1 MRWATGL
8 RRGCGL
14 CGIHHPFHHPW
25 LSRPQRR
32 TENLA
37 NAKLGVRIDDV
48 SKLTLIFN
56 SVDMK
61 ANDPGGLSYQEWQN
75 NPRQSPRGDQYN
87 TRKTIKQTQA
97 GIRYDRQLSEQ
108 DDLSVMMYAGEREM
122 TQYQSIPA
130 STQRDNPAHS
140 GGVIDMQRHYQG
152 IDTRWTHR
160 GELLVPVTFTT
171 GLNYENM
178 SENRRGYE
186 NFVMNNGVPDFG
198 VKGNKRRDERNLMW
212 NLDPTCKPSGSSRK
226 SCPLR
231 RACVTA
237 PSGLTQRS
245 LHYPAKRR

>member
-1 MRWATGL
+1 
-8 RRGCGL
+8 
-14 CGIHHPFHHPW
+14 
-25 LSRPQRR
+25 
-32 TENLA
+32 
-37 NAKLGVRIDDV
+37 
-48 SKLTLIFN
+48 
-56 SVDMK
+56 
-61 ANDPGGLSYQEWQN
+61 
-75 NPRQSPRGDQYN
+75 
-87 TRKTIKQTQA
+87 
-97 GIRYDRQLSEQ
+97 
-108 DDLSVMMYAGEREM
+108 MMYAGEREM

-186 NFVMNNGVPDFG
+186 NFVMNNGVPDYG

-212 NLDPTCKPSGSSRK
+212 NLIPTCKPSGSSRK

-231 RACVTA
+231 QAYVTA
-237 PSGLTQRS
+237 PSGLTPTIITLPRKTAMTAVT
-245 LHYPAKRR
+245 PATINGSRQVR